1 MDKRIIL
8 EAVLGEIKTPI
19 FLADLDKQ
27 QSKLTLHVSE
37 GADVASLQGAAKR
50 ASAKIAGPI
59 QVSVRT
65 HRLHKLAH
73 PRSIEHWLRQFA
85 TGEIIYDP
93 TMVMLRARGL
103 LAAAQACR
111 STLGD
116 AIRGS
121 FFDPT
126 HRTLF
131 VLERRKAADAT
142 LTLAPR
148 VRTTIEQAWDDAM
161 DQIGHNARDR
171 YWTSIQVVA
180 DLPHRELVAVDAK
193 SASAVRSM
201 RRTVRR
207 WFAPLALAFAL
218 AGVAVPASAD
228 VNVVRGQFGILG
240 GLSVFGDNTVPQKLD
255 LFAFAGL
262 HQYFGDAKGIRVAQ
276 LYRCPDGSFVAD
288 RRNCQPELG
297 NTGNGSTSSGFGFG
311 VGTGGTAGGTS
322 GS

>member
-1 MDKRIIL
+1 MDKRVIL
-8 EAVLGEIKTPI
+8 DAILGEIKTPI

-27 QSKLTLHVSE
+27 RSKLTLHVSE

-50 ASAKIAGPI
+50 ASAKIAESVE
-59 QVSVRT
+59 VSVRT

-93 TMVMLRARGL
+93 TMVMSRARGL
-103 LAAAQACR
+103 VATAQACR
-111 STLGD
+111 SALGD

-131 VLERRKAADAT
+131 VLDSRKPAHAT
-142 LTLAPR
+142 LNLAPR
-148 VRTTIEQAWDDAM
+148 VRATVEQAWDQAM
-161 DQIGHNARDR
+161 DQVGHNARDR

-180 DLPHRELVAVDAK
+180 DLPHRELVPVDAG

-207 WFAPLALAFAL
+207 WFAPLALALAL
-218 AGVAVPASAD
+218 TGIAVPASAD
-228 VNVVRGQFGILG
+228 VGSQFGILKA
-240 GLSVFGDNTVPQKLD
+240 LSVFGDNAVPSKLD
-255 LFAFAGL
+255 FFAVAGL
-262 HQYFGDAKGIRVAQ
+262 HQYFGERDAKGVRVAAV
-276 LYRCPDGSFVAD
+276 YRCPDGTIVEFKNRD
-288 RRNCQPELG
+288 RCPPELG
-297 NTGNGSTSSGFGFG
+297 DVGGNSQSGGFGFG
-311 VGTGGTAGGTS
+311 VGTGTAGGTS